1 MSSCEQKPPLEQH
14 FPVTRPSQISENTD
28 EELMAAIA
36 DGDHAAFR
44 ILVERHQ
51 KLVIGT
57 VARMIGT
64 ADAEDV
70 AQQVFLNVWRSAPRW
85 RPEAKVTTWVMTIA
99 KRLVFNESRRRS
111 RTRVV
116 PQDDGKGALPEF
128 PDASPGPDRRIL
140 DHELHGAVEA
150 AMASLG
156 EKERLAVVL
165 RRHEGMPYE
174 EIAHVLGISVPAV
187 KSLLFRAR
195 NTLRQKL
202 SAYLDG

>member
-1 MSSCEQKPPLEQH
+1 MRH
-14 FPVTRPSQISENTD
+14 SQISEDSD

-36 DGDHAAFR
+36 GGDHAAFR

-85 RPEAKVTTWVMTIA
+85 RPEAKVTTWVMIIA

-111 RTRVV
+111 RTRLL
-116 PQDDGKGALPEF
+116 PQSDEDGAMPEF
-128 PDASPGPDRRIL
+128 PDASPGPDRAIL
-140 DHELHGAVEA
+140 DKELHLAVEC

-174 EIAHVLGISVPAV
+174 EIANVLGTSVPAL

-195 NTLRQKL
+195 NALREKL
-202 SAYLDG
+202 AGYLKE